1 MQFSYRRF
9 LGPRG
14 DIRRPII
21 PITLRNPRNTLAPAI
36 GYHGLVDS
44 GSDRCIFSAEIA
56 ELLGIELTATENMV
70 YIAGVVAGQ
79 RRPLYLH
86 VVEIEVGENGGPAYS
101 TLVGFM
107 PDFSPSGQALL
118 GRRGF
123 FDQFSFVKFKDAEAL
138 LDIGKLRQQ

>member
-1 MQFSYRRF
+1 MQFNYKRF

-14 DIRRPII
+14 DIRRPVI
-21 PITLRNPRNTLAPAI
+21 PITLRNPRNTLAPAV

-56 ELLGIELTATENMV
+56 ELLGIELTATENVV
-70 YIAGVVAGQ
+70 YITGVVAHE
-79 RRPLYLH
+79 RRPVYLH
-86 VVEIEVGENGGPAYS
+86 LIEIEVGEPGGPVYS

-123 FDQFSFVKFKDAEAL
+123 FDKFSFVKFKDPDEVL
-138 LDIGKLRQQ
+138 EIGKMKR